1 MDWFSVCDMY
11 LGRHTFLLINL
22 WFEWFPFVTFG
33 KILTGSFCYQAS
45 LTHKQMEE
53 KETSGENSNSIFGN
67 DIYLSKQSYHMHGHY
82 IKFVCVILLINKH
95 FYLLKQYCLTNSC
108 WYKLKFLFLDLF
120 DKLIPFIFKAI
131 YNLTNFGDHRALLFY
146 TPRLEYMGNLGKDP
160 RSPLNKKKSK
170 K

>member
-53 KETSGENSNSIFGN
+53 KY
-67 DIYLSKQSYHMHGHY
+67 IYLSKQSYHMHGHY

-120 DKLIPFIFKAI
+120 DKLIPLI
-131 YNLTNFGDHRALLFY
+131 YFLKQSIIWQILVSSSTIILY
-146 TPRLEYMGNLGKDP
+146 T
-160 RSPLNKKKSK
+160 
-170 K
+170 

>member
-1 MDWFSVCDMY
+1 MAWVMDWFSVCDMY

-53 KETSGENSNSIFGN
+53 KY
-67 DIYLSKQSYHMHGHY
+67 IYLSKQSYHMHGHY
-82 IKFVCVILLINKH
+82 IKFVCVILSINKH